1 MVKKNGNSND
11 TRKVVIGVVAIVV
24 LVIAVFGAWKLLQ
37 DKSLVGQAAGD
48 GMADDKDGDGIPDK
62 DDGDMDGDGKSN
74 GKDNDDDGDGIKDVD
89 DEHPQGPDSYC
100 KGSTCGFYG
109 DGSK

>member
-37 DKSLVGQAAGD
+37 DKSLVG
-48 GMADDKDGDGIPDK
+48 
-62 DDGDMDGDGKSN
+62 
-74 GKDNDDDGDGIKDVD
+74 
-89 DEHPQGPDSYC
+89 
-100 KGSTCGFYG
+100 
-109 DGSK
+109 